1 MSPMMQRHKILA
13 FLLALVV
20 SIGLWVYA
28 VTVVNPDDTT
38 YIRDVRV
45 RIVGTNELR
54 SDNLMLTG
62 GEDQTVNVEISG
74 RRSDLKELNNTTL
87 EAIAD
92 VSNIDSPGT
101 YEVSWTLDPPSTVA
115 SGDISLVSATSN
127 KITVQVSEYN
137 ERPAIPVSVEYTGQL
152 PDGYVRDQAILNVET
167 VAVSGPAEEVN
178 KIANAIVTVDLTS
191 ATETIND
198 EMSYSL
204 VDADGEILELSSYVS
219 LASPTVRVSVPV
231 SCYKQIELVV
241 DIIEGGGATAKNVK
255 LSIDPPTIGVSG
267 TAEALK
273 DLDELVIR
281 EVDLSEITGPQT
293 WTVVPDLPA
302 GVTNRASET
311 SVTITLRLTGLMTKR
326 MTIPGASIQRLN
338 DVETLNFGEQSVII
352 TVRGTS
358 AELNR
363 ISESDIKIT
372 ADMTNDYDPATKSV
386 TLNVMLPEDSL
397 AGVIG
402 GPYMLQVIEV
412 TVP

>member
-1 MSPMMQRHKILA
+1 MTPMMQRHKILA

-45 RIVGTNELR
+45 RIVGTNELK
-54 SDNLMLTG
+54 SNNLMLTG

-74 RRSDLKELNNTTL
+74 RRSNLKELNSTTL
-87 EAIAD
+87 EAVAD
-92 VSNIDSPGT
+92 VSNIDSAGT
-101 YEVSWTLDPPSTVA
+101 YEVSWVLNPPSSVA
-115 SGDISLVSATSN
+115 SGDVSLISANSN

-178 KIANAIVTVDLTS
+178 KISKAIVTVDLSS
-191 ATETIND
+191 ATQTIND
-198 EMSYSL
+198 EMSYRL
-204 VDADGEILELSSYVS
+204 VDAEGVTLELSSYVT
-219 LASPTVRVSVPV
+219 LASPAVRVSVPV
-231 SCYKQIELVV
+231 SCYKQIDLVV
-241 DIIEGGGATAKNVK
+241 DIIEGGGATEKNVK
-255 LSIDPPTIGVSG
+255 LTIDPPTIGVSG

-273 DLDELVIR
+273 DLDKLVIR
-281 EVDLSEITGPQT
+281 EVDLSQITGTQT
-293 WTVVPDLPA
+293 WTVVPDLPV

-311 SVTITLRLTGLMTKR
+311 SVTITLSLTGLMTKR
-326 MTIPGASIQRLN
+326 ITIPCTSIQRLN

-352 TVRGTS
+352 SVRGTPT
-358 AELNR
+358 ELSR
-363 ISESDIKIT
+363 IKESDIKIT

-386 TLNVMLPEDSL
+386 TLKITLPAGTS
-397 AGVIG
+397 AGVVG
-402 GPYMLQVIEV
+402 GPYTLQVIEV
-412 TVP
+412 PAD

>member
-1 MSPMMQRHKILA
+1 MTPMMQRHKILA

-45 RIVGTNELR
+45 RIVGTNELK
-54 SDNLMLTG
+54 SNNLMLTG

-74 RRSDLKELNNTTL
+74 RRSNLKELNSTTL
-87 EAIAD
+87 EAVAD
-92 VSNIDSPGT
+92 VSNIDSAGT
-101 YEVSWTLDPPSTVA
+101 YEVSWVLNPPSSVA
-115 SGDISLVSATSN
+115 SGDVSLISANSN

-178 KIANAIVTVDLTS
+178 KISKAIVTVDLSS
-191 ATETIND
+191 ATQTIND
-198 EMSYSL
+198 EMSYRL
-204 VDADGEILELSSYVS
+204 VDAEGVTLELSSYVT
-219 LASPTVRVSVPV
+219 LASPAVRVSVPV
-231 SCYKQIELVV
+231 SCYKQIDLVV
-241 DIIEGGGATAKNVK
+241 DIIEGGGATEKNVK
-255 LSIDPPTIGVSG
+255 LTIDPPTIGVSG

-273 DLDELVIR
+273 DLDKLVIR
-281 EVDLSEITGPQT
+281 EVDLSQITGTQT
-293 WTVVPDLPA
+293 WTVVPDLPV

-311 SVTITLRLTGLMTKR
+311 SVTITLSLTGLMTKR
-326 MTIPGASIQRLN
+326 ITIPCTSIQRLN

-352 TVRGTS
+352 SVRGTPT
-358 AELNR
+358 ELSR
-363 ISESDIKIT
+363 LKESDIKIT

-386 TLNVMLPEDSL
+386 TLKITLPAGTS
-397 AGVIG
+397 AGVVG
-402 GPYMLQVIEV
+402 GPYTLQVIEV
-412 TVP
+412 PAD

>member
-45 RIVGTNELR
+45 RIVGTNELK
-54 SDNLMLTG
+54 SNNLMLTG

-74 RRSDLKELNNTTL
+74 RRSNLKELNSTTL
-87 EAIAD
+87 EAVAD
-92 VSNIDSPGT
+92 VSNIDSAGT
-101 YEVSWTLDPPSTVA
+101 YEVSWVLNPPSSVA
-115 SGDISLVSATSN
+115 SGDVSLISANSN

-178 KIANAIVTVDLTS
+178 KISKAIVTVDLSS
-191 ATETIND
+191 ATQTIND
-198 EMSYSL
+198 EMSYRL
-204 VDADGEILELSSYVS
+204 VDAEGVTLELSSYVT
-219 LASPTVRVSVPV
+219 LASPAVRVSVPV
-231 SCYKQIELVV
+231 SCYKQIDLVV
-241 DIIEGGGATAKNVK
+241 DIIEGGGATEKNVK
-255 LSIDPPTIGVSG
+255 LTIDPPTIGVSG

-273 DLDELVIR
+273 DLDKLVIR
-281 EVDLSEITGPQT
+281 EVDLSQITGTQT
-293 WTVVPDLPA
+293 WTVVPDLPV

-311 SVTITLRLTGLMTKR
+311 SVTITLSLTGLMTKR
-326 MTIPGASIQRLN
+326 ITIPCTSIQRLN
-338 DVETLNFGEQSVII
+338 DVDTLNFGEQSVII
-352 TVRGTS
+352 SVRGTPT
-358 AELNR
+358 ELSR
-363 ISESDIKIT
+363 IKESDIKIT

-386 TLNVMLPEDSL
+386 TLKITLPAGTS
-397 AGVIG
+397 AGVVG
-402 GPYMLQVIEV
+402 GPYTLQVIEV
-412 TVP
+412 PAD

>member
-45 RIVGTNELR
+45 RIVGTNELK
-54 SDNLMLTG
+54 SNNLMLTG

-74 RRSDLKELNNTTL
+74 RRSNLKELNSTTL
-87 EAIAD
+87 EAVAD
-92 VSNIDSPGT
+92 VSNIDSAGT
-101 YEVSWTLDPPSTVA
+101 YEVSWVLNPPSSVA
-115 SGDISLVSATSN
+115 SGDVSLISANSN

-178 KIANAIVTVDLTS
+178 KISKAIVTVDLSS
-191 ATETIND
+191 ATQTIND
-198 EMSYSL
+198 EMSYRL
-204 VDADGEILELSSYVS
+204 VDAEGVTLELSSYVT
-219 LASPTVRVSVPV
+219 LASPAVRVSVPV
-231 SCYKQIELVV
+231 SCYKQIDLVV
-241 DIIEGGGATAKNVK
+241 DIIEGGGATEKNVK
-255 LSIDPPTIGVSG
+255 LTIDPPTIGVSG

-273 DLDELVIR
+273 DLDKLVIR
-281 EVDLSEITGPQT
+281 EVDLSQITGTQT
-293 WTVVPDLPA
+293 WTVVPDLPV

-311 SVTITLRLTGLMTKR
+311 SVTITLSLTGLMTKR
-326 MTIPGASIQRLN
+326 ITIPCTSIQRLN

-352 TVRGTS
+352 SVRGTPT
-358 AELNR
+358 ELSR
-363 ISESDIKIT
+363 LKESDIKIT

-386 TLNVMLPEDSL
+386 TLKITLPAGTS
-397 AGVIG
+397 AGVVG
-402 GPYMLQVIEV
+402 GPYTLQVIEV
-412 TVP
+412 PAD

>member
-1 MSPMMQRHKILA
+1 MSPMMQKHKILS

-45 RIVGTNELR
+45 RIIGTNELR

-74 RRSDLKELNNTTL
+74 RRSDLKELNSSNL

-115 SGDISLVSATSN
+115 SGDISLISANSN
-127 KITVQVSEYN
+127 KITVKVSEYN

-152 PDGYVRDQAILNVET
+152 PDGYVRDQAILNVDT

-178 KIANAIVTVDLTS
+178 KISKAIVNVDLSS
-191 ATETIND
+191 AKETIND
-198 EMSYSL
+198 EMSYRL
-204 VDADGEILELSSYVS
+204 VDADGEALELSSYVT

-231 SCYKQIELVV
+231 SCYKQIDLVV
-241 DIIEGGGATAKNVK
+241 DIIEGGGATEKNVK
-255 LSIDPPTIGVSG
+255 LTIDPPTIGVSG

-273 DLDELVIR
+273 NLDKLVIR
-281 EVDLSEITGPQT
+281 EVDLSQIMGTQT

-311 SVTITLRLTGLMTKR
+311 SVTITLSLTGLMTKR
-326 MTIPGASIQRLN
+326 IAIPCTSIQRLN
-338 DVETLNFGEQSVII
+338 DVDTLKFGEQSVII
-352 TVRGTS
+352 AVRGTPT
-358 AELNR
+358 ELSRLN
-363 ISESDIKIT
+363 ESDVKIT
-372 ADMTNDYDPATKSV
+372 ADMTNDYDPTTKSV
-386 TLNVMLPEDSL
+386 TLKITLPAGTS
-397 AGVIG
+397 AGVVG
-402 GPYMLQVIEV
+402 GPYTVQVIEA
-412 TVP
+412 PAS

>member
-1 MSPMMQRHKILA
+1 MMQKHKILA

-45 RIVGTNELR
+45 RIIGTNELK
-54 SDNLMLTG
+54 SNNLMLTG

-74 RRSDLKELNNTTL
+74 RRSNLKELNSTTL
-87 EAIAD
+87 EAVAD

-101 YEVSWTLDPPSTVA
+101 YEVSWVLNPPSTVA
-115 SGDISLVSATSN
+115 SGDISLISANSN
-127 KITVQVSEYN
+127 KIIVQVSEFN

-178 KIANAIVTVDLTS
+178 KIAKAIVTVDLSS

-198 EMSYSL
+198 EMSYRL
-204 VDADGEILELSSYVS
+204 VDADGETLELSSYVT
-219 LASPTVRVSVPV
+219 LASPAVRVSVPV
-231 SCYKQIELVV
+231 SCYKQIDLVV
-241 DIIEGGGATAKNVK
+241 DIIEGGGATEKNVK
-255 LSIDPPTIGVSG
+255 LTIDPPTIGVSG

-273 DLDELVIR
+273 DLDKLVIR
-281 EVDLSEITGPQT
+281 EVDLSQIMGTQT

-311 SVTITLRLTGLMTKR
+311 SVTITLSLTGLMTKR
-326 MTIPGASIQRLN
+326 ITIPCTSIQRLN

-352 TVRGTS
+352 SVRGTPT
-358 AELNR
+358 ELSR
-363 ISESDIKIT
+363 IKESDIKIT

-386 TLNVMLPEDSL
+386 TLKITLPAGTS
-397 AGVIG
+397 AGVVG
-402 GPYMLQVIEV
+402 GPYTLQVIEV
-412 TVP
+412 PAD

>member
-1 MSPMMQRHKILA
+1 MMQKHKILS

-62 GEDQTVNVEISG
+62 GEDQTVSVEISG
-74 RRSDLKELNNTTL
+74 RRSDLKELNSSNL

-115 SGDISLVSATSN
+115 SGDISLVSANSN
-127 KITVQVSEYN
+127 KITVKVSEYN

-167 VAVSGPAEEVN
+167 VAVSGPEEEVS
-178 KIANAIVTVDLTS
+178 KISKAIVTVDLSS
-191 ATETIND
+191 AKETIND
-198 EMSYSL
+198 EMAYRL
-204 VDADGEILELSSYVS
+204 VDADGETLELSSYVT

-231 SCYKQIELVV
+231 SCYKQIDLVV

-255 LSIDPPTIGVSG
+255 LTIDPPTIGVSG

-273 DLDELVIR
+273 NLDKLVIR
-281 EVDLSEITGPQT
+281 EVDLSQITGTQT

-311 SVTITLRLTGLMTKR
+311 SVTITLSLTGLMTKR
-326 MTIPGASIQRLN
+326 ITIPCTSIQRLN

-352 TVRGTS
+352 SVRGTPT
-358 AELNR
+358 ELSR
-363 ISESDIKIT
+363 IKESDIKIT

-386 TLNVMLPEDSL
+386 TLKIALPAGTS
-397 AGVIG
+397 AGVVG
-402 GPYMLQVIEV
+402 GPYTLQVIEI
-412 TVP
+412 PAD